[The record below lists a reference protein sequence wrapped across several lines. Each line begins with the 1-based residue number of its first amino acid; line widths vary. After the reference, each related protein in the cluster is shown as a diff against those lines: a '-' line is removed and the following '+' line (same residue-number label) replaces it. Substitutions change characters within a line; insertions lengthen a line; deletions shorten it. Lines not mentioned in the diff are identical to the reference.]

1 MEGTVGEI
9 RAFAGNFAPRT
20 WMFCQGQQMSLSQ
33 YQVLY
38 AIIGTIYGGDGVNT
52 FNLPNIASRIVVGAG
67 QGAGLSAYPL
77 GQVNGQENHTLTSSE
92 LPAHTHQITP
102 TYSTTAASVNISL
115 NAVASSGAENSPVGN
130 YLAQDSSGTD
140 NVYANPANS
149 PNLVNLNSN
158 AAQLSNLSPP
168 IPGVTIGVAGS
179 SLPHNN
185 IQPLLAVNYIICIE
199 GLFLQET
206 K

>member
-38 AIIGTIYGGDGVNT
+38 AVIGTTYGGDGMNT
-52 FNLPNIASRIVVGAG
+52 FKLPNIASRIVVGAG
-67 QGAGLSAYPL
+67 QGVGLSAYSL
-77 GQVNGQENHTLTSSE
+77 GQMNGEENHTLTSSE
-92 LPAHTHQITP
+92 LPMHNHQIAP
-102 TYSTTAASVNISL
+102 TFSTTAASVNISL
-115 NAVASSGAENSPVGN
+115 NAVASAGAELSPVGN

-140 NVYANPANS
+140 NVYASPANS
-149 PNLVNLNSN
+149 PNLVDLNIN
-158 AAQLSNLSPP
+158 AAQVSNLSPP
-168 IPGVTIGVAGS
+168 IPNVTIGIAGS

-185 IQPLLAVNYIICIE
+185 IQPVLAVSYIICIE
-199 GLFLQET
+199 GLFPSRN
-206 K
+206 